1 MRNLEEA
8 IKSKK
13 NIDPNT
19 ECHDNEGIVKDTGI
33 SNGEHENM
41 KIDFQL

>member
-1 MRNLEEA
+1 MNH
-8 IKSKK
+8 
-13 NIDPNT
+13 PNT

-41 KIDFQL
+41 KNDFQL